1 VFSKSKI
8 IEVSSKKKINKEKE
22 RKKKKKKQK
31 QKEKLNPLE
40 IRFIGGGCRPCE
52 GCQIHRR
59 FGGGHRGSC

>member
-8 IEVSSKKKINKEKE
+8 IEVSSKKKLTK
-22 RKKKKKKQK
+22 RKKKKKQK
-31 QKEKLNPLE
+31 TKEKLNPLE